1 MNMKRNNGKTN
12 ALVVLLLF
20 GLFAVCILSVLLTGA
35 DAYRRLARRDQHSYD
50 GRTAVQ
56 YLSTRVRQADG
67 LGLVSVRSFE
77 GADALVLTEEIEG
90 QTYETLVY
98 CHDGFL
104 RELFSAAGSE
114 FLPEDGE
121 KVLEAQALLRELE
134 GQSLTARLTGPEGEV
149 WELILYLRSREGA
162 AP

>member
-67 LGLVSVRSFE
+67 LGQVSVRSFE

-121 KVLEAQALLRELE
+121 KVLEAQALVLELE

-149 WELILYLRSREGA
+149 RELILYLRSREGA

>member
-12 ALVVLLLF
+12 ALLALLLF

-67 LGLVSVRSFE
+67 VGQVSVRSFE

-121 KVLEAQALLRELE
+121 KVLEAQALVLELE

-149 WELILYLRSREGA
+149 RELILYLRSREGA